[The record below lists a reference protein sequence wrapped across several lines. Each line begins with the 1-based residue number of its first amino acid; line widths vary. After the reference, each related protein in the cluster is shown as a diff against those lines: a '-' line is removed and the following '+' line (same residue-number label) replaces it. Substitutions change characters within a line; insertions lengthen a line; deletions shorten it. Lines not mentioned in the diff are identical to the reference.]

1 MPDLSRRAAL
11 AAVAVLAL
19 SACAADPE
27 PSPSPSGEP
36 ALSPTPSPT
45 PSATPSSSSSPTPE
59 PTPEPPPPPPLE
71 WDIDSGASLQAIVN
85 KRRPLN
91 PPDYAPQLVA
101 VSISQD
107 GDELVRPEVDAALV
121 ALDQAQR
128 AAIGEGVH
136 VFSSYRSYATQSS
149 IYQGF
154 VNQYGQAEA
163 DTTSA
168 RPGHSEHQTGLAVD
182 VVGTSGVARLSVAF
196 GGTAPGQWLAANA
209 WQHGFVVRY
218 PNGLEGITGYEYE
231 PWHLRFVGV
240 ELATAMTQS
249 GVQTLEEHLGLPA
262 APDYG

>member
-1 MPDLSRRAAL
+1 MPRYSRRAVL
-11 AAVAVLAL
+11 TAAAVLAL
-19 SACAADPE
+19 TACAGDPE
-27 PSPSPSGEP
+27 PSPSATPSDDP
-36 ALSPTPSPT
+36 SPSPT
-45 PSATPSSSSSPTPE
+45 SSPSPSAAPTPTATPE
-59 PTPEPPPPPPLE
+59 PTPEPAPLE
-71 WDIDSGASLQAIVN
+71 WDIDSGASLQVIVN
-85 KRRPLN
+85 KRRPLQ

-101 VSISQD
+101 VSIAQD

-128 AAIGEGVH
+128 AAIGEGVF

-149 IYQGF
+149 IYQGY

-196 GGTAPGQWLAANA
+196 AGTPSGQWLASNA

-240 ELATAMTQS
+240 ELASAMTQA
-249 GVQTLEEHLGLPA
+249 GVATLEEYLGLPT
-262 APDYG
+262 APSYG

>member
-19 SACAADPE
+19 TACSSDPE
-27 PSPSPSGEP
+27 PSSSPSPSGTP
-36 ALSPTPSPT
+36 SPSPT
-45 PSATPSSSSSPTPE
+45 PSQTPSATPTPSPTPE
-59 PTPEPPPPPPLE
+59 PTPTPPPPPA
-71 WDIDSGASLQAIVN
+71 WDIDSGASLQVIVN

-91 PPDYAPQLVA
+91 PPDYAPLLVA

-128 AAIGEGVH
+128 AAIGEGVF

-182 VVGTSGVARLSVAF
+182 VVGTSGISRLSVAF
-196 GGTAPGQWLAANA
+196 GDTASGRWLAANA

-249 GVQTLEEHLGLPA
+249 GAQTLEEHLGLPA

>member
-1 MPDLSRRAAL
+1 MPRYSRRAVL
-11 AAVAVLAL
+11 TAAAVLAL
-19 SACAADPE
+19 SACAGDPE
-27 PSPSPSGEP
+27 PSTSPSPSDDPSPSPS
-36 ALSPTPSPT
+36 PTPSPSAT
-45 PSATPSSSSSPTPE
+45 PSATPTSTPE
-59 PTPEPPPPPPLE
+59 PTPEPAPLE
-71 WDIDSGASLQAIVN
+71 WDIDSGGSLQVIVN

-101 VSISQD
+101 VSIAQD

-128 AAIGEGVH
+128 AAIGEGVF
-136 VFSSYRSYATQSS
+136 VFSSYRSYATQTT

-196 GGTAPGQWLAANA
+196 ASTPSGQWLAANA

-240 ELATAMTQS
+240 ELATAMTQA
-249 GVQTLEEHLGLPA
+249 GAATLEEYLALPA